1 MSRNKSQQSP
11 HRTDYP
17 AFLVATRR
25 RLSHVNEIFVL
36 TRTSFLFHQSFGLP
50 LPAGVK
56 GRSGS
61 GTGDPSRSHQPSPSP
76 APAEWEFPAEGLP
89 ERWELGCM
97 D

>member
-11 HRTDYP
+11 HRTNYP

-61 GTGDPSRSHQPSPSP
+61 GTGDPSLSPSP
-76 APAEWEFPAEGLP
+76 ARAEREFPAEGLQ
-89 ERWELGCM
+89 ERWELGRT